1 MKRKFQILL
10 MEEALTFLSS
20 LGVKER
26 EKMIYNLN
34 KARVSQDPTLF
45 KKLRNEIWEFRV
57 KFNKSQF
64 RFLAFWDKSNT
75 SETLVIATHGFIKK
89 TDKLPR
95 NEIEK
100 AENLRKQYLKSKNS

>member
-1 MKRKFQILL
+1 
-10 MEEALTFLSS
+10 MEEALAFLSS

-26 EKMIYNLN
+26 EKVIYNLN

-64 RFLAFWDKSNT
+64 RLLAFWDKSNT